1 MTASVLD
8 CISLSYQPLWG
19 RRRTLAGLALFARPL
34 PNPPLPGPI
43 DARELLQALGE
54 RMPSDGPPLFLVP
67 QTEALLLDLL
77 AAVEPPA
84 TRTDPTTAPRLASHD
99 TPAATPTLVV
109 PSTLLQDNPLVAT
122 GTRLAYQRG
131 LRLVWQGSADAPPPE
146 SIRGSFHRYWLNLPA
161 PWAAAALKD
170 ATRKASVGQQLGPG
184 RLPPGHIYGGI
195 ESRVLM
201 EYCLD
206 RCNALALAG
215 WPGEDV
221 VYSLRHQAMQPSHAV
236 TMATLK
242 ALEGDRS
249 AETVERI
256 LSEDPL
262 LVYRFLIYANSPA
275 LGLRNAIES
284 VRHGMMMLGIDTLRT
299 WLGQQV
305 PHASRET
312 ALRPVNAQLVLRARL
327 MDRLLDAGIEEALRR
342 EVSLCGLFSGLDL
355 LLNEPLTVLLQRI
368 RLSRRV
374 QDAAV
379 LQDGPYGPS
388 LEVTLALESAD
399 PSVVQAICDKHE
411 MEPGRVNRALLDV
424 LAEVDTDGPTI

>member
-19 RRRTLAGLALFARPL
+19 RARSLAGIGLSIRPL
-34 PNPPLPGPI
+34 PESPLPGPV
-43 DARELLQALGE
+43 DARELLEALADLL
-54 RMPSDGPPLFLVP
+54 PVDGTPLFLVP
-67 QTEALLLDLL
+67 QCQALLLELL
-77 AAVEPPA
+77 AHVEPPVARGA
-84 TRTDPTTAPRLASHD
+84 TGPRFASRATAV
-99 TPAATPTLVV
+99 PTLVV
-109 PSTLLQDNPLVAT
+109 PAALLAGSDLVAT
-122 GTRLAYQRG
+122 GVRLAHQRG
-131 LRLVWQGSADAPPPE
+131 LRLVWQGSADTPPADDV
-146 SIRGSFHRYWLNLPA
+146 RNSFHRYWLTLPP

-170 ATRKASVGQQLGPG
+170 ATRKATVGQQIGPG
-184 RLPPGHIYGGI
+184 RLPPGHIYGDI
-195 ESRVLM
+195 QSRVLM

-206 RCNALALAG
+206 RCQAVAIAG

-236 TMATLK
+236 VLASLK

-249 AETVERI
+249 AEAVERI

-275 LGLRNAIES
+275 LGLRNPIES
-284 VRHGMMMLGIDTLRT
+284 VRHGMMMLGIETLRG
-299 WLGQQV
+299 WLGKQL

-327 MDRLLDAGIEEALRR
+327 MDRLLDAGLEEALRR

-355 LLNEPLTVLLQRI
+355 LLDESLGTLLSRI
-368 RLSRRV
+368 RMSLRV
-374 QDAAV
+374 QDATLHRA
-379 LQDGPYGPS
+379 GPYGPS

-399 PSVVQAICDKHE
+399 AAVVQEAVARHE
-411 MEPGRVNRALLDV
+411 MEPGRVNRALLEV
-424 LAEVDTDGPTI
+424 LSGVDAGGATV

>member
-19 RRRTLAGLALFARPL
+19 KARSLTGLALFVQPL
-34 PNPPLPGPI
+34 AEPPVPGPI
-43 DARELLQALGE
+43 DARALLETIGE
-54 RMPSDGPPLFLVP
+54 TLPADGPPLFVVP
-67 QTEALLLDLL
+67 QSKALLLDTL
-77 AAVEPPA
+77 AAVEPPPAPGAPGPRFA
-84 TRTDPTTAPRLASHD
+84 TRG
-99 TPAATPTLVV
+99 AATPTVVV
-109 PSTLLQDNPLVAT
+109 PSFLLQDDSLVAT
-122 GTRLAYQRG
+122 GVRLGRDRG
-131 LRLVWQGSADAPPPE
+131 LKLVWQGSADAPPADD
-146 SIRGSFHRYWLNLPA
+146 IRDGFHRYWLDLPP

-170 ATRKASVGQQLGPG
+170 ATRKAAVGQQIGPG

-206 RCNALALAG
+206 RCKALALAG

-236 TMATLK
+236 VMATLK
-242 ALEGDRS
+242 AVESDRS

-262 LVYRFLIYANSPA
+262 LVYRFLVYANSPA
-275 LGLRNAIES
+275 LGLRNPIES
-284 VRHGMMMLGIDTLRT
+284 VRHGMMMLGIETIRT

-305 PHASRET
+305 PYASREP

-355 LLNEPLTVLLQRI
+355 LLNEPLGVLLPRL

-374 QDAAV
+374 QDATIMRT
-379 LQDGPYGPS
+379 GPYGPS
-388 LEVTLALESAD
+388 LEVALALESSD
-399 PSVVQAICDKHE
+399 PSGVQALCAAHE

-424 LAEVDTDGPTI
+424 LSEVDPDGPTI